1 MTTKDHEPE
10 NDGWSVREVHD
21 LGDDPLNHDGDGTIR
36 EGDPMY
42 DLMMRMAT
50 SGEPMV
56 AQRRDDGMWE
66 VSVGRDGSP
75 PEIPMELHLRNAAA
89 DEPASREWPTLVISH
104 ALIVLIVALTFTY
117 LLTR

>member
-42 DLMMRMAT
+42 DLMMRMAE
-50 SGEPMV
+50 SGKPMM
-56 AQRRDDGMWE
+56 ANRREDGLWE
-66 VSVGRDGSP
+66 VSMSGDGEAPVARLSS
-75 PEIPMELHLRNAAA
+75 
-89 DEPASREWPTLVISH
+89 DEPPASRRDGLTIGVVVFLIL
-104 ALIVLIVALTFTY
+104 ALVALTFTY